1 MCLVV
6 LLAHGSLGLHRDI
19 VLRSCFRLMHSHLDI
34 SLTRVGT
41 NLAPG
46 TYSPK
51 EDTIANVSER
61 KVRTTHLLSIHYQH
75 LAQHYT
81 ITMAA
86 TPLSMEP
93 YPRLALLRRHNA
105 RNLDRLPCN
114 VTTPGL
120 FLASCLPVRFSQLF
134 LRPVNRSTRARPALG
149 PPLSAALALVESTS
163 SWVKDTRVLQPC
175 HAART
180 T

>member
-61 KVRTTHLLSIHYQH
+61 KVRTTHLLSIHYC
-75 LAQHYT
+75 T
-81 ITMAA
+81 NT
-86 TPLSMEP
+86 
-93 YPRLALLRRHNA
+93 
-105 RNLDRLPCN
+105 
-114 VTTPGL
+114 
-120 FLASCLPVRFSQLF
+120 
-134 LRPVNRSTRARPALG
+134 
-149 PPLSAALALVESTS
+149 
-163 SWVKDTRVLQPC
+163 
-175 HAART
+175 
-180 T
+180 